1 MPDSNN
7 RTGRDFSK
15 YDEMNDEQ
23 LRQVLREDA
32 SKTEGE
38 DTDLELMLH
47 IMEVLARRRRETSED
62 ISPEEALE
70 QFKNKYTYTDNSL
83 ISEERP
89 AKPKSK
95 GFTRLQKWV
104 ATIAAVLILVF
115 GSAIT
120 AQAFGFDI
128 FEIIAKWT
136 QETFHFGGAYQNDD
150 SGNPNPDI
158 EILFSGLKA
167 ALEENNIETGMVP
180 KWLPDGYSESD
191 VRVNETPRQRFVTA
205 KYDNGDNSI
214 RIKISDYL
222 EGYPQQIE
230 QSDSL
235 IECYSHDDIDFYIF
249 DNNGQLQAVWIYNH
263 LECYVSGPV
272 TLEEIKAIIDSI
284 EKG

>member
-15 YDEMNDEQ
+15 YDEMTDEQ
-23 LRQVLREDA
+23 LRQILREDA

-70 QFKNKYTYTDNSL
+70 QFKKKYTYTDNSL

-115 GSAIT
+115 GTSLT
-120 AQAFGFDI
+120 AQALGFDI
-128 FEIIAKWT
+128 FEIIVKWT
-136 QETFHFGGAYQNDD
+136 QETFHLGNSSDMGKVDEPSPNARNPYVSLQDALDKYQIEHKLVPSWIPEGYVED
-150 SGNPNPDI
+150 S
-158 EILFSGLKA
+158 
-167 ALEENNIETGMVP
+167 IETI
-180 KWLPDGYSESD
+180 
-191 VRVNETPRQRFVTA
+191 ETPKQRLFVAIYTR
-205 KYDNGDNSI
+205 NESTIMI
-214 RIKISDYL
+214 RIADYL
-222 EGYPQQIE
+222 NGYPIQIE
-230 QSDSL
+230 QSEHVVEKIVADGV
-235 IECYSHDDIDFYIF
+235 EYFVVE
-249 DNNGQLQAVWIYNH
+249 NEGQLQVAWVNDRF
-263 LECYVSGPV
+263 ECCITGDLS
-272 TLEEIKAIIDSI
+272 LSEIKTIIDSI
-284 EKG
+284 EEG